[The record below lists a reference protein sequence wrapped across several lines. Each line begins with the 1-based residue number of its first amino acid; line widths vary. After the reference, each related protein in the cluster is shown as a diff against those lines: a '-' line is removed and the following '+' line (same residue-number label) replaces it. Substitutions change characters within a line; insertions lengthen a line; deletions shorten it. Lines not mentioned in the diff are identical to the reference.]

1 MLIILAVGESDMNED
16 TLNMEIRK
24 YLKTVGI
31 TSQREIEHAVLN
43 AIKSGALTGTETIQV
58 QMTLSAPTLGIDH
71 QITGKIELE

>member
-1 MLIILAVGESDMNED
+1 MNED

-43 AIKSGALTGTETIQV
+43 AIKSGALKGTETIQV
-58 QMTLSAPTLGIDH
+58 QMTLSAPSLGIDH
-71 QITGKIELE
+71 QITGEIKLE